1 MLGPVRCLC
10 PRTVCPRT
18 VDFTLT
24 RFGDLQMTDRP
35 TDLSSL
41 PSYRTPRRSLFSA
54 RKFALMASVVA
65 GLGVAVYGFSPSPG
79 PVDVFSSPAHA
90 QVNNEV
96 RKVEKPVGFAD
107 IVERVKP
114 SVISVKVNINEK
126 LAKDDSANNNDDSPF
141 QPGSP
146 MERFFRRFGGPDGMP
161 PGLRGGPRGRGAVTG
176 QGSGF
181 FISPDGYAVTNN
193 HVVDSADKVEVTTD
207 DGKTYIAK
215 VIGTDARTDVALIK
229 VEGGSNFPFAKLS
242 DGKPRI
248 GDWVLA
254 VGNPFGL
261 GGTVTAGIVS
271 ASGRDIGNGPYD
283 DFIQIDAPVNKGNSG
298 GPAFNTEGE
307 VMGVNT
313 AIYSPS
319 GGSVGIAF
327 SIPASTVKNVIAQLK
342 DKGSVSRGWIGVQIQ
357 PVTSDIADSLGL
369 KKAEGALVAEPQANG
384 PAAKAGIESG
394 DVITAVN
401 GEQVK
406 DARELAR
413 TIGALA
419 PGNAVK
425 LNVLHKGQDKVVNLT
440 LGQLP
445 NTLEAKADNDND
457 NGDKGGA
464 TRGTD
469 VPKLG
474 LSLAPANSVA
484 GAGKDGVVVTEV
496 DPKSAAAERG
506 FKEGDV
512 ILEVAGKS
520 VTNAGDVREAI
531 NAARTDNK
539 NSVLMRVKSGGS
551 SRFVAVPI
559 AKG

>member
-1 MLGPVRCLC
+1 
-10 PRTVCPRT
+10 
-18 VDFTLT
+18 
-24 RFGDLQMTDRP
+24 MTDRP
-35 TDLSSL
+35 IDLSSL
-41 PSYRTPRRSLFSA
+41 PSYRTPRRALFSA

-65 GLGVAVYGFSPSPG
+65 GLGVAVYGFGPSASPSDIFG
-79 PVDVFSSPAHA
+79 TSAHA

-96 RKVEKPVGFAD
+96 RKVAQPVGFAD

-126 LAKDDSANNNDDSPF
+126 IAKNDSGDNNDDSPF

-146 MERFFRRFGGPDGMP
+146 MERFFRRFGGPDGLP

-181 FISPDGYAVTNN
+181 FISADGYAVTNN

-207 DGKTYIAK
+207 DGKTYTAK
-215 VIGTDARTDVALIK
+215 VIGTDARTDLALIK
-229 VEGGSNFPFAKLS
+229 VEGGSNFAFAKLS

-327 SIPASTVKNVIAQLK
+327 SIPASTVKSVIAQLK

-357 PVTSDIADSLGL
+357 PVTPEIADSLGL

-401 GEQVK
+401 GETVK

-413 TIGALA
+413 TIGGLP
-419 PGNAVK
+419 PGSAVK
-425 LNVLHKGQDKVVNLT
+425 LSVLHKGQDKTVSLS

-445 NTLEAKADNDND
+445 NTLEAKADTD
-457 NGDKGGA
+457 NGDKGSA

-469 VPKLG
+469 LPKLG
-474 LSLAPANSVA
+474 LTLAPANTVA
-484 GAGKDGVVVTEV
+484 GAGKDGVVVTDV

-520 VTNAGDVREAI
+520 VANVADVREAI
-531 NAARTDNK
+531 AAARSDNK

-551 SRFVAVPI
+551 SRFVAIPL